1 MRAYSP
7 DVPDWLAEYTTLAAA
22 DREHGLGAE
31 DLERLAVAA
40 SVTGHEDEIVALRAR
55 AHEDYLRRGM
65 VDAAVRC
72 GFWIGFS
79 LGNRG
84 DHAQASGWQARL
96 RRLVPDDVPDDADA
110 LLPAL
115 LRMPDAVVEM
125 YAGAASSALPTF
137 EDVGRRAA
145 RHGDLDMFVLAGLG
159 RGRCLAQLSRD
170 DESWA
175 TLDEIMVHVVA
186 GTVAPQVA
194 GLAYCSV
201 VALCLDRYDLRRAQ
215 EWTQALTDWIAQ
227 QHGLVPYRGTC
238 LVHRAEILQLRGA
251 WDEAAAEAGSACERL
266 VTSGEPG
273 LGLAHY
279 RIGELA
285 RLRGDLGLAEQAFT
299 QAAAYG
305 VEVQP
310 GLALLR
316 LAQGRPDAA
325 AAGLDRAL
333 VEYADSPRRPVVLGA
348 RVEVALAI
356 GDMSAAQTAVGEL
369 QRFADPEG
377 PAYLRGLAEHA
388 CGAVLLASGDAGA
401 ALPRLRRA
409 WAVWQ
414 QLEAPYEAARAR
426 LLVAEGCRALGDDDA
441 ASMELDAARTALE
454 ALGAVVDL
462 AAMDSTPVVG
472 EAASGP
478 LTAREREVLGLLATG
493 TTNRAIARQLF
504 LSEKTVARHVS
515 NIFGKLGVASRA
527 AATSYAYEHGLA
539 TARTPTG

>member
-1 MRAYSP
+1 M
-7 DVPDWLAEYTTLAAA
+7 PDWLADYTTLTVA

-40 SVTGHEDEIVALRAR
+40 SVTGHEDEIVGLRER
-55 AHEDYLRRGM
+55 AHDDYLRRGM

-72 GFWIGFS
+72 AYWIGFH
-79 LGNRG
+79 LQNRG
-84 DHAQASGWQARL
+84 DVAQASGWLARL
-96 RRLVPDDVPDDADA
+96 RRLVPDDADA

-115 LRMPDAVVEM
+115 LRMPDALVEM
-125 YAGAASSALPTF
+125 YAGAASTALPTF

-145 RHGDLDMFVLAGLG
+145 RYGDVDMFVLSGLG

-170 DESWA
+170 EESWA

-215 EWTQALTDWIAQ
+215 EWTQALTDWIAD

-251 WDEAAAEAGSACERL
+251 WDEAAAEAGSACDRL
-266 VTSGEPG
+266 VLSGEPG
-273 LGLAHY
+273 IGLAHY

-285 RLRGDLGLAEQAFT
+285 RLRGDLGLAERAFH

-333 VEYADSPRRPVVLGA
+333 VEYVDSARRPVVLAA
-348 RVEVALAI
+348 RVEVALAT
-356 GDMSAAQTAVGEL
+356 GDLSAAQTAVGEL
-369 QRFADPEG
+369 QRFADPDG

-388 CGAVLLASGDAGA
+388 CGAVILASGDAGA

-409 WAVWQ
+409 WSVWQ

-426 LLVAEGCRALGDDDA
+426 LLVANACGALGDDDA

-462 AAMDSTPVVG
+462 AAVDSAAAAAAVG
-472 EAASGP
+472 AAAGP
-478 LTAREREVLGLLATG
+478 LSAREREVLGLLATG

-539 TARTPTG
+539 PTRSPTG